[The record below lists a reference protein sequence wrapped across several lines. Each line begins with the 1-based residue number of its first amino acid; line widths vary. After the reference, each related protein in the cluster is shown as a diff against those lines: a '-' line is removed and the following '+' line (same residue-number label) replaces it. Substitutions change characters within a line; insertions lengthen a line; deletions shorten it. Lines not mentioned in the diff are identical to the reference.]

1 MSFKEWRI
9 ISFQEAGLEIEDGDR
24 GKNYPKK
31 NELFD
36 KGYCPFLNNKNI
48 IGDEIN
54 FNEVDFITKEKDEV
68 LRKGRVKINDIIL
81 TTRGSVGNVGYFNK
95 RLKYSFARINSGM
108 VIIRANHLFYTPYLY
123 QLLKSPYMKMQY
135 KNFSTGSAQPQLP
148 IRDIKKLNLILPPYN
163 EQIAIADILSSLDEK
178 IELNNQMNETLE
190 EMAQALFKRWF
201 VDFEFPNEEGQPYKS
216 SGGEMIESELGMIP
230 KGWTIEQIGKISEI
244 QNGFAFR
251 ADEYVEQGIPVL
263 RTLNIKDGIFENT
276 NTVFLPEE
284 YKDSKYSKYI
294 FEKFDCALV
303 MVGAGIGKIGLILDN
318 TKGGLQNQNMWRFRS
333 LNDAIPQLYLNFLVK
348 QARDKSKNWG
358 NGSAREFYRKDSFS
372 KINVLVANH
381 TLLKQFNELILQ
393 LYNKISEN
401 VAENEV
407 LVQFRD
413 TLLPKLMSGEIRV
426 SDLKS

>member
-1 MSFKEWRI
+1 
-9 ISFQEAGLEIEDGDR
+9 
-24 GKNYPKK
+24 
-31 NELFD
+31 
-36 KGYCPFLNNKNI
+36 
-48 IGDEIN
+48 
-54 FNEVDFITKEKDEV
+54 
-68 LRKGRVKINDIIL
+68 
-81 TTRGSVGNVGYFNK
+81 
-95 RLKYSFARINSGM
+95 
-108 VIIRANHLFYTPYLY
+108 
-123 QLLKSPYMKMQY
+123 
-135 KNFSTGSAQPQLP
+135 
-148 IRDIKKLNLILPPYN
+148 
-163 EQIAIADILSSLDEK
+163 
-178 IELNNQMNETLE
+178 
-190 EMAQALFKRWF
+190 
-201 VDFEFPNEEGQPYKS
+201 
-216 SGGEMIESELGMIP
+216 MIESELGMIP

>member
-1 MSFKEWRI
+1 MSFNTLFGKVPEDWTISKIGDIAELRQGLQIASKKRLQSQELGSIPLLKITDLPRKVFSEYVKDIPENYIATKEDI
-9 ISFQEAGLEIEDGDR
+9 IYTRTGQVGLVYTDVEGCVHNNCFKVILDYN
-24 GKNYPKK
+24 K
-31 NELFD
+31 FD
-36 KGYCPFLNNKNI
+36 KKYMYYYLNSPQVREYANI
-48 IGDEIN
+48 IAS
-54 FNEVDFITKEKDEV
+54 
-68 LRKGRVKINDIIL
+68 
-81 TTRGSVGNVGYFNK
+81 GSVQKDLTHKAFKIVKVAYPS
-95 RLKYSFARINSGM
+95 LK
-108 VIIRANHLFYTPYLY
+108 
-123 QLLKSPYMKMQY
+123 
-135 KNFSTGSAQPQLP
+135 
-148 IRDIKKLNLILPPYN
+148 
-163 EQIAIADILSSLDEK
+163 EQKAIADILSSLDEK

>member
-201 VDFEFPNEEGQPYKS
+201 VDFEFPNEEGKPYKS
-216 SGGEMIESELGMIP
+216 SGGEMVESELGMIP
-230 KGWTIEQIGKISEI
+230 NGWKIASLKDYCTEI
-244 QNGFAFR
+244 TRGQTPK
-251 ADEYVEQGIPVL
+251 YVESSELLVLNQKVNKGRILEKQYFKFLNPDLQVPQNKYCRKWDVLLNSLGQGTLGRVHLYKEKTDNVVVDQHITIIRSNKFESIYLYNLLNTSQYQGRLDSLVSGSTGML
-263 RTLNIKDGIFENT
+263 MLNI
-276 NTVFLPEE
+276 
-284 YKDSKYSKYI
+284 
-294 FEKFDCALV
+294 
-303 MVGAGIGKIGLILDN
+303 
-318 TKGGLQNQNMWRFRS
+318 
-333 LNDAIPQLYLNFLVK
+333 
-348 QARDKSKNWG
+348 
-358 NGSAREFYRKDSFS
+358 S
-372 KINVLVANH
+372 KIREMCIISPSYELVVKFGQILESTYENIA
-381 TLLKQFNELILQ
+381 TNEYI
-393 LYNKISEN
+393 
-401 VAENEV
+401 NEK
-407 LVQFRD
+407 LVHIRNS
-413 TLLPKLMSGEIRV
+413 LLPKLMSGEIRV
-426 SDLKS
+426 SDLES